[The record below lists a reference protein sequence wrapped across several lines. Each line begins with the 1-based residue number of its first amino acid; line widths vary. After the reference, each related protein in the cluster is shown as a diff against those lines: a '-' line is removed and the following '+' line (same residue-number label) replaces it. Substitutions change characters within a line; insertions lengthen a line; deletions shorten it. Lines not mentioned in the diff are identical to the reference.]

1 MGTRECFAKVIP
13 MWVWFNFPDVGREAT
28 QTEGKYFLG
37 LREDDKWDNMIV
49 HEVVCCEGTSEH

>member
-1 MGTRECFAKVIP
+1 

-28 QTEGKYFLG
+28 HAEGKYFLG

-49 HEVVCCEGTSEH
+49 HEVVCCEGRSEH